1 MDKDKK
7 ITTDEK
13 KIETFAQTSSSD
25 KQGITTRV
33 SRLTML
39 FQSKFT
45 MAFVILVLVATGI
58 LGYKAY
64 QQTQNQ
70 ISKKTVVKQVLV
82 RRSKIPNII
91 VKATTAKAIDVKT
104 GKVITAARVF
114 SFNDKTVYL
123 ALDLN
128 SAKSGTFIDYI
139 RYLNGR
145 YVDHGNVKITKNGT
159 NNLTFNWT
167 NTKPLGSVGDGKWK
181 IATYSNGILEKR
193 VNYTVAKSQ
202 VRNVEEELV
211 LSSDSDYR
219 LNHAISLSS
228 KQ

>member
-7 ITTDEK
+7 ITVDEN
-13 KIETFAQTSSSD
+13 KIETFAQASSSD
-25 KQGITTRV
+25 KQGVTTRV

-39 FQSKFT
+39 FQSKFAV
-45 MAFVILVLVATGI
+45 AFVVLVLVATGI
-58 LGYKAY
+58 LGYKTYKA
-64 QQTQNQ
+64 QNQ
-70 ISKKTVVKQVLV
+70 VAKKTVVKQVLV

-91 VKATTAKAIDVKT
+91 VKATTARAIDVKT

-123 ALDLN
+123 ALDLD
-128 SAKSGTFIDYI
+128 SAKTGTFIDYI

-159 NNLTFNWT
+159 SNLTFNWT
-167 NTKPLGSVGDGKWK
+167 NTRPLGSVGDGKWK

-193 VNYTVAKSQ
+193 VNYTVSKGQ
-202 VRNVEEELV
+202 VRGVGEELV
-211 LSSDSDYR
+211 SFSDSDYT
-219 LNHAISLSS
+219 LSHAISLSS
-228 KQ
+228 AQ